1 MADSR
6 EQLVRSQILLRE
18 VNERIAEIASSSAGD
33 LPEFL
38 CECSRKDCTETLALS
53 LPEYQRVRSSSN
65 LFVILPG
72 HECSEVDRV
81 VETRHGSHLVAK
93 TKHLE
98 LVLSW
103 HRITPGAS
111 PTA

>member
-1 MADSR
+1 
-6 EQLVRSQILLRE
+6 
-18 VNERIAEIASSSAGD
+18 
-33 LPEFL
+33 
-38 CECSRKDCTETLALS
+38 
-53 LPEYQRVRSSSN
+53 VRSSPN

-81 VETRHGSHLVAK
+81 VETRHGSHLVEK

-103 HRITPGAS
+103 HRITLGAS